1 MKGSGIGCSGG
12 TRPDFRAW
20 RQLRWQ
26 CHGKLLDGPRGQGVY
41 SPAPPVVWASALSSD
56 IPSAAPAVPWGEGT
70 EGSAISL
77 RVTSLLLCPSLR
89 DAPTLVSSR
98 ASKNRRDQELT
109 AEDRLGC
116 HLGASVQPRVPLYA
130 HTNPYLPK
138 GVFSE
143 GLPHLRC
150 PYLTQAPAQPCLF
163 ACSLGLGGLALVSTA
178 LGSGP
183 CTKCTGLRGPG
194 DANKSK

>member
-1 MKGSGIGCSGG
+1 MKGSRIGCSGG
-12 TRPDFRAW
+12 TRPDFRDW

-109 AEDRLGC
+109 AEDRLGPAQSPAL
-116 HLGASVQPRVPLYA
+116 HPHQPLSA
-130 HTNPYLPK
+130 Q

-150 PYLTQAPAQPCLF
+150 PYLTRAPAQPCLF

-178 LGSGP
+178 LGPGP